1 MTPASRKALVVSL
14 SLATVML
21 LVGAAALWWAHGVR
35 DRAFN
40 ELRQAKQALE
50 ASRNRYQQ
58 TVNEEQL
65 IRQTI
70 NRFERLGA
78 SGIIG
83 TERRLDWA
91 DEMRNIRTRLRLP
104 ALEFELEPRRPLS
117 KADDSGERFTL
128 AASQM
133 QLHASLLH
141 EGDLFDLMAALR
153 TPTSALVV
161 PRQCSL
167 TPVTD
172 KASPQTNLRAECTL
186 DWLTL
191 LPPAKSGDKP

>member
-1 MTPASRKALVVSL
+1 MTPASRKALGISL
-14 SLATVML
+14 SLAALML

-35 DRAFN
+35 GRAYS
-40 ELRQAKQALE
+40 ELRQARQALD

-58 TVNEEQL
+58 TVSEEQL
-65 IRQTI
+65 IRDTI
-70 NRFERLGA
+70 SRFERLGA
-78 SGIIG
+78 SGMIG
-83 TERRLDWA
+83 NERRLDWA
-91 DEMRNIRTRLRLP
+91 DEMRNIRMRLRLP
-104 ALEFELEPRRPLS
+104 ALEFELEPRRALS
-117 KADDSGERFTL
+117 KAGADEGRFIL

-133 QLHASLLH
+133 QVHASLLH

-161 PRQCSL
+161 PRTCSI
-167 TPVTD
+167 TPLSD

-191 LPPAKSGDKP
+191 LPPAKNGDKP